1 MEVKVEDKQQNEGNS
16 SEEGSPDRQE
26 ETSGVFGRSEY
37 AKKDFWDERFK
48 A

>member
-1 MEVKVEDKQQNEGNS
+1 MEVKVEDKQQNEGKTNEES
-16 SEEGSPDRQE
+16 SSDSQE

-48 A
+48 S

>member
-1 MEVKVEDKQQNEGNS
+1 MEVKVEDKQPNEAKS
-16 SEEGSPDRQE
+16 SEESSSDSQE

-37 AKKDFWDERFK
+37 AKKDFWDDRFK